1 MSSNT
6 WTWKTPISS
15 KWCQSIVLQNQN
27 CSIYLQVEAIKTY
40 FVENE
45 SLFAKIARR
54 QALWRRMIELEEAVM
69 GSVSSEKSKEVEL
82 VSLVTSALTST
93 VAHQVQL
100 TLDSQS
106 SLISS
111 NSSFDENFIWYTV
124 TFFL

>member
-45 SLFAKIARR
+45 ALFAKIARR
-54 QALWRRMIELEEAVM
+54 QALWRRMIELEEAQKDPNRLKKAR
-69 GSVSSEKSKEVEL
+69 GTQLLDEEKDKKRINKVL
-82 VSLVTSALTST
+82 
-93 VAHQVQL
+93 
-100 TLDSQS
+100 
-106 SLISS
+106 
-111 NSSFDENFIWYTV
+111 
-124 TFFL
+124 